1 MQAKTTIQTADNI
14 GFIKLHYTMSNLF
27 VGKQRH
33 ILPFAGQE
41 LCTPQVSIVPLKMYS
56 YYVQSDH
63 DAVVRQVI
71 IESDSCCCLTGF
83 KFPGNKDWYVVNSNQ
98 GNHLENLH
106 VVLQCVF
113 LTDYEQVGIQGL
125 LT

>member
-1 MQAKTTIQTADNI
+1 MFNQIMMQWL
-14 GFIKLHYTMSNLF
+14 GRSLL
-27 VGKQRH
+27 R
-33 ILPFAGQE
+33 
-41 LCTPQVSIVPLKMYS
+41 
-56 YYVQSDH
+56 
-63 DAVVRQVI
+63 
-71 IESDSCCCLTGF
+71 DSCCCLTGF